1 MRGGSLLISAPRPL
15 EAFPAKSSSIVIGS
29 VRTGFGS
36 RRRCGPARSGTILDR
51 LAHGPPW
58 RPTIRPPHFAVLI
71 GSAHLIVHGGSGA
84 SRLRAQPPRAATGG
98 SPRNEASRRRSRARA
113 RVREA
118 CPGRRG
124 WAGMGS
130 PCCGC
135 HAPALGA
142 LERSLAAASA
152 PGEIAAFGTTMAQNS
167 QAPDPQRTPGPLG
180 LEAACQFPQP
190 VGCAIPRS
198 PRHNLDSAPGSPR
211 PSIKRR
217 SAARLSSPHHGIR
230 SHVKVSRQLPQS
242 LFSSLYFR
250 FTLSAVRSL

>member
-1 MRGGSLLISAPRPL
+1 MAAVVPGAYAHSRRARRLEEAREMKSAADAAGRGRAYEKLVLAGAGRLVWGRPAVAAMRPL
-15 EAFPAKSSSIVIGS
+15 
-29 VRTGFGS
+29 
-36 RRRCGPARSGTILDR
+36 
-51 LAHGPPW
+51 W
-58 RPTIRPPHFAVLI
+58 
-71 GSAHLIVHGGSGA
+71 
-84 SRLRAQPPRAATGG
+84 
-98 SPRNEASRRRSRARA
+98 
-113 RVREA
+113 
-118 CPGRRG
+118 
-124 WAGMGS
+124 
-130 PCCGC
+130 
-135 HAPALGA
+135 GA

-250 FTLSAVRSL
+250 FTLSAVRTL